1 MIFRA
6 RVFVLGSRCTHPDPE
21 IMLKEAAH
29 SVTTANY
36 PQFGQLSF
44 VFCEEILSNPS
55 IVFNRNMFH
64 DIRLLLHKFLIK
76 VGGEIMRSRWRIP
89 PPPIEKIL

>member
-1 MIFRA
+1 MCNVFKVDVYSTDVKFIQSRRVHVMIFKA
-6 RVFVLGSRCTHPDPE
+6 RVFVLGRHCTHPDPE
-21 IMLKEAAH
+21 IMVKEAAH

-44 VFCEEILSNPS
+44 VFYEEILSNPG

-64 DIRLLLHKFLIK
+64 DIRLL
-76 VGGEIMRSRWRIP
+76 SS
-89 PPPIEKIL
+89 